1 MGQHALADLG
11 PATSP
16 VENRQ
21 SEGPPSQ
28 KKGVYNSLDRLVASS
43 LANVSRC
50 TEIQCCVT
58 HSGPSL
64 TARGGEKT

>member
-16 VENRQ
+16 VENWQ

-50 TEIQCCVT
+50 TEIQ
-58 HSGPSL
+58 
-64 TARGGEKT
+64 